1 MGIIMK
7 NGVCYSN
14 GGDINIQPVIYSDT
28 EREVGV
34 WRDGKPLY
42 QKTVYYVGGQSGN
55 VSFNHNIA
63 NIDMPVKVEGVATDN
78 EMANTFQLIPRSD
91 KDGNIVMTAEVNR
104 TQITYAV
111 SQAFSTRIVNLYFTV
126 WYTKTTDTAGSGT
139 WTPSGVPAVHYSTDE
154 QVVGTWVDGKTL
166 YQKTLTYQNIQ
177 FNSSGYCDIDLSTEN
192 TSLILAVYDAS
203 YYIWTYNS
211 VELRRSFERIAVE
224 DDHVLLIG
232 PASRN
237 IDDAYVTIRYTKIT
251 TP

>member
-14 GGDINIQPVIYSDT
+14 GGDATIQPVIYSDT

-42 QKTVYYVGGQSGN
+42 QITKIYQN
-55 VSFNHNIA
+55 VSISTNSYTTLESAWGMELIHAFGFL
-63 NIDMPVKVEGVATDN
+63 VENGKRYAIPETSIRIEVDSSGSIICVSKTSSWNGDFYV
-78 EMANTFQLIPRSD
+78 TFQ
-91 KDGNIVMTAEVNR
+91 
-104 TQITYAV
+104 
-111 SQAFSTRIVNLYFTV
+111 
-126 WYTKTTDTAGSGT
+126 YTKPTDTPGSGT